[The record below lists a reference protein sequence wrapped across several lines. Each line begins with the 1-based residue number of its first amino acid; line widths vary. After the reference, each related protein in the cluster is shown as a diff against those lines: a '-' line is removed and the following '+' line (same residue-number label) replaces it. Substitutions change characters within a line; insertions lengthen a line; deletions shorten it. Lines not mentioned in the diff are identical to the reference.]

1 MIDIAKIEKGSRRA
15 TISGAPE
22 GFDGHVLA
30 EIAREGRTI
39 LFVARDDRRAAAVAT
54 ALGFFGADLEL
65 IHLPAWDCLPYD
77 RVSPRPDIVAR
88 RIHALTTL
96 ATRAPDAPPVIVL
109 TTVAA
114 VTQRVTAPEGFRDAV
129 RDVTPGPKATRDE
142 LLAYLERYGYGRAET
157 VMEPGEYAVRGGIVD
172 VFVPGYETPLRLD
185 FFGDTLDSIRTFEA
199 ISQRTIGTLDRFQ
212 LKPIGEVTLDED
224 SVSRFRVGYRAL
236 FGSTEDDALYE
247 SISERR
253 RFAGME
259 HWLPLFRDDLAS
271 ILDFAPGA
279 VVVLDHQSDEAF
291 EARQTLIQ
299 ECYDARAAIGAR
311 GLAIDTATY
320 HPLPADRLYIPKDE
334 WAERLAARTSVTLH
348 PFAVPEGREAIDAG
362 GRPGRD
368 FADARARPD
377 RNLYDEVR
385 THIAAERAA
394 GRLPVLAAISEGTRD
409 RLLKVLG
416 EHGLTATPSDEPWS
430 AIAGGAR
437 KNRAV
442 EAWAVVLDIEKG
454 FTGPGL
460 AVIAER
466 DILGDRI
473 GGSARRKVRAENFIA
488 ETSVLNE
495 GDLVVHVDYGIGRYL
510 ALKTLTVTGA
520 PHDCLEVEYTGG
532 KLFVPVENIEV
543 LSRYGDDAG
552 EVRLDSLGGAGWQ
565 ARKARLKNRIREM
578 ADKLI
583 QIAAERE
590 MRPGEV
596 YSPSSGVY
604 DEFANGFPY
613 QETDDQEK
621 AIGDVVGDLAS
632 GRPMDRLIC
641 GDVGFGKTEV
651 ALRAAFVA
659 AMEGRQVAVVVPTT
673 LLARQHY
680 RNFTNRFQGFPVRI
694 GQLSRLVSPKDVK
707 AVKDGLKSGQI
718 DIVVGTHA
726 VLAKDIQFKRLGLLI
741 VDEEQHFG
749 VAHKERLKQMKA
761 DVHVLTMTATPIPRT
776 LQLALSGVREMSLI
790 TTPPVDRLAVRTFVL
805 PFDPVV
811 IAEAIR
817 RERFRGG
824 QCYYV
829 CPRIADLAAIEETLK
844 EIVPEIKIAVAH
856 GRLAST
862 QLEDV
867 MAAFD
872 AGQYDLLLSTNIIE
886 SGIDLP
892 TVNTIIIHRADMFGL
907 AQLYQLRGRIGR
919 SKARGYAYLTL
930 PVGRVLTAT
939 AQKRLEVMQTLD
951 SLGAGFMLASHDLD
965 IRGAGNLLGEEQSGH
980 IREVGIELY
989 QQMLEEAV
997 AEAREAGA
1005 DRIPA
1010 PSEDHWSPHIEVG
1023 IPVLIPADYVP
1034 DLGIRLGLYRRV
1046 AQLTMQEEIDAFAAE
1061 MIDRFG
1067 SLPPEVDNLLAT
1079 VAIKQLCKEA
1089 GVSRV
1094 EAGPKGA
1101 VISFH
1106 NDQFSNV
1113 DKLVAFI
1120 TSNVGTAKL
1129 RPDQKLVYMRT
1140 WDDATARLKGVTRL
1154 MSDLS
1159 KIAA

>member
-1 MIDIAKIEKGSRRA
+1 MINIDKITNGSRQA

-30 EIAREGRTI
+30 EIARTGRTI

-54 ALGFFGADLEL
+54 ALGFFGDDIEL

-88 RIHALTTL
+88 RIHALTML
-96 ATRAPDAPPVIVL
+96 ATRKADAKPAIVL

-114 VTQRVTAPEGFRDAV
+114 ITQRVTPTEYFQDAV
-129 RDVTPGPKATRDE
+129 RDVAPGPKATRDD

-157 VMEPGEYAVRGGIVD
+157 VMEAGDYAVRGGIVD

-199 ISQRTIGTLDRFQ
+199 ISQRTIGTLDKFH
-212 LKPIGEVTLDED
+212 LKPIGEVTLDEA
-224 SVSRFRVGYRAL
+224 SVSRFRTGYRAL
-236 FGSTEDDALYE
+236 FGSTADDALYE

-253 RFAGME
+253 RFSGME
-259 HWLPLFRDDLAS
+259 HWLPLFHDHLAS
-271 ILDFAPGA
+271 VLDFAPDA
-279 VVVLDHQSDEAF
+279 LVVLDHQSDEAF

-299 ECYDARAAIGAR
+299 ECYDARAAVGAR

-320 HPLPADRLYIPKDE
+320 HPLPPDRLYIPRTE
-334 WAERLAARTSVTLH
+334 WTELLAARTNLTLH
-348 PFAVPEGREAIDAG
+348 PFDVPEGRETIDAG

-368 FADARARPD
+368 FSDARARPD
-377 RNLYDEVR
+377 RNVYDETR
-385 THIAAERAA
+385 AYIADERKA
-394 GRLPVLAAISEGTRD
+394 GRVPVLAAVSEGTRD

-416 EHGLTATPSDEPWS
+416 EHGLSATATDESWS
-430 AIAGGAR
+430 VIATQKA
-437 KNRAV
+437 A
-442 EAWAVVLDIEKG
+442 EAWAIVLDIEKG
-454 FTGPGL
+454 FTGPG
-460 AVIAER
+460 IAMVSER

-520 PHDCLEVEYTGG
+520 PHDCLEVEYSTG

-565 ARKARLKNRIREM
+565 ARKAKLKNRIREM

-596 YSPSSGVY
+596 YQPAEGVY
-604 DEFANGFPY
+604 DEFINGFPY
-613 QETDDQEK
+613 QETDDQDK
-621 AIGDVVGDLAS
+621 AIGDVIADLAS
-632 GRPMDRLIC
+632 GRPMDRLVC

-673 LLARQHY
+673 LLARQHH
-680 RNFTNRFQGFPVRI
+680 RNFATRFQGFPLKV
-694 GQLSRLVSPKDVK
+694 GQLSRLVTPKDAK
-707 AVKDGLKSGQI
+707 ATKDGLKSGNI

-726 VLAKDIQFKRLGLLI
+726 ILAKDIQFKRLGLLI

-749 VAHKERLKQMKA
+749 VAHKERLKQMKT

-776 LQLALSGVREMSLI
+776 LQLALSGVRELSLI

-856 GRLAST
+856 GKLAPT

-867 MAAFD
+867 MTAFD
-872 AGQYDLLLSTNIIE
+872 AGQFDLLLSTNIIE

-930 PVGRVLTAT
+930 PAGRVPTAA

-997 AEAREAGA
+997 TEARESGA
-1005 DRIPA
+1005 DRLGP
-1010 PSEDHWSPHIEVG
+1010 PSEEQWSPHIEVG
-1023 IPVLIPADYVP
+1023 IPVLIPAEYVP

-1046 AQLTMQEEIDAFAAE
+1046 AQLTRQDEIDAFAAE

-1067 SLPPEVDNLLAT
+1067 SLPPEVDNLMAT

-1106 NDQFSNV
+1106 NDRFANV

-1129 RPDQKLVYMRT
+1129 RPDQKLVFMRT
-1140 WDDATARLKGVTRL
+1140 WDDGPARLKGVTRL

>member
-1 MIDIAKIEKGSRRA
+1 M
-15 TISGAPE
+15 ISGAPE

-30 EIAREGRTI
+30 DIARKGRTI
-39 LFVARDDRRAAAVAT
+39 LFVARDDRRAAAVET
-54 ALGFFGADLEL
+54 ALKFFGTDLEL

-77 RVSPRPDIVAR
+77 RVSPRPDIVAA

-96 ATRAPDAPPVIVL
+96 ATRSPDARPAIIF
-109 TTVAA
+109 TTVSA
-114 VTQRVTAPEGFRDAV
+114 VTQRVTNPDGFRDAV
-129 RDVTPGPKATRDE
+129 RDVMPGPKGITRDA
-142 LLAYLERYGYGRAET
+142 LIAYFERYGYGRAET
-157 VMEPGEYAVRGGIVD
+157 VMEAGEYAVRGGIVD

-185 FFGDTLDSIRTFEA
+185 FFGETLDSIRTFDA
-199 ISQRTIGTLDRFQ
+199 LSQRTVGTLEQFQ
-212 LKPIGEVTLDED
+212 LKPIGEITLDED

-236 FGSTEDDALYE
+236 FGSTDDDALYA

-259 HWLPLFRDDLAS
+259 HWLPLFHGSLSS
-271 ILDFAPGA
+271 ILDFVPDAL
-279 VVVLDHQSDEAF
+279 VVLDHQSDEAF
-291 EARQTLIQ
+291 AARQTLIQ
-299 ECYDARAAIGAR
+299 ECYDARASMSAR
-311 GLAIDTATY
+311 GLAIDTTTY
-320 HPLPADRLYIPKDE
+320 HPLPTDRLYMPIAE
-334 WAERLAARTSVTLH
+334 WEAQLAGRARLVLH
-348 PFAVPEGREAIDAG
+348 PFAAPDHGHEVIDAG

-368 FADARARPD
+368 FADVRARPD
-377 RNLYDEVR
+377 RNVYEAVR
-385 THIAAERAA
+385 EHLAAERAE
-394 GRLPVLAAISEGTRD
+394 GRQPVLAAISDGTRD
-409 RLLKVLG
+409 RLIKVLS
-416 EHGLTATPSDEPWS
+416 EHGTTATATDKSWTD
-430 AIAGGAR
+430 IAKA
-437 KNRAV
+437 KPA
-442 EAWAVVLDIEKG
+442 ECWAVVLDIEHG
-454 FTGPGL
+454 FTGPGI
-460 AVIAER
+460 AVIGER

-488 ETSVLNE
+488 ETSTLSE

-520 PHDCLEVEYTGG
+520 PHDCLEVEYSGG

-543 LSRYGDDAG
+543 LSRYGDDSG

-596 YSPSSGVY
+596 YQSAEGVY

-613 QETDDQEK
+613 QETEDQTK
-621 AIGDVVGDLAS
+621 AIGDVIADLAS

-673 LLARQHY
+673 LLARQHH
-680 RNFTNRFQGFPVRI
+680 RNFMNRFQGFPIRI
-694 GQLSRLVSPKDVK
+694 GQLSRLVTTKDAK
-707 AVKDGLKSGQI
+707 AVKDGLKSGAI

-749 VAHKERLKQMKA
+749 VAHKERLKQMKT

-776 LQLALSGVREMSLI
+776 LQLALSGVRELSLI

-862 QLEDV
+862 QLEDT

-872 AGQYDLLLSTNIIE
+872 AGQFDLLLSTNIIE

-919 SKARGYAYLTL
+919 SKQRGYAYLTL
-930 PVGRVLTAT
+930 PVGRVPTAA

-997 AEAREAGA
+997 AEARESGA
-1005 DRIPA
+1005 DRLAP
-1010 PSEDHWSPHIEVG
+1010 PSEEQWSPHIEVG
-1023 IPVLIPADYVP
+1023 IPVLIPAEYVP

-1046 AQLTMQEEIDAFAAE
+1046 AQLTRQDEIDGFAAE

-1089 GVSRV
+1089 GIARV

-1101 VISFH
+1101 VIAFH
-1106 NDQFSNV
+1106 NDRFTNV
-1113 DKLVAFI
+1113 DKLVKFI

-1140 WDDATARLKGVTRL
+1140 WDDADARLRGVTHL
-1154 MSDLS
+1154 LGELA

>member
-1 MIDIAKIEKGSRRA
+1 MTGSRHT

-22 GFDGHVLA
+22 GFDGYVLA
-30 EIAREGRTI
+30 EIARAGRTI

-54 ALGFFGADLEL
+54 ALGFFGDDIEL

-96 ATRAPDAPPVIVL
+96 ATQDTETKPTIVL

-114 VTQRVTAPEGFRDAV
+114 VTQRATPTAYFQDAV
-129 RDVTPGPKATRDE
+129 RDVVPGPDATRDG

-157 VMEPGEYAVRGGIVD
+157 VMEAGDYAVRGGIVD
-172 VFVPGYETPLRLD
+172 VFVPGYDTPLRLD

-199 ISQRTIGTLDRFQ
+199 ISQRTIGTLGRFQ
-212 LKPIGEVTLDED
+212 LKPIGEVTLDEE
-224 SVSRFRVGYRAL
+224 SISRFRTGYRSM
-236 FGSTEDDALYE
+236 FGSTAGDALYE

-253 RFAGME
+253 RFSGME
-259 HWLPLFRDDLAS
+259 HWLPLFHENLATV
-271 ILDFAPGA
+271 LDFAPNA
-279 VVVLDHQSDEAF
+279 LVVLDHQSDEAF
-291 EARQTLIQ
+291 EARQTLIE

-311 GLAIDTATY
+311 GLAIDAATY
-320 HPLPADRLYIPKDE
+320 HPLPPERLYIPRQE
-334 WAERLAARTSVTLH
+334 WNELLAARSNVTLH
-348 PFAVPEGREAIDAG
+348 PFAVPDGNESIDAG

-377 RNLYDEVR
+377 RNVYDETR
-385 THIAAERAA
+385 TYIAAERGA
-394 GRLPVLAAISEGTRD
+394 GRVPVLAAISEGTRD

-416 EHGLTATPSDEPWS
+416 EHGLSATATDESWS
-430 AIAGGAR
+430 SLIA
-437 KNRAV
+437 KKAV

-454 FTGPGL
+454 FTGPGI
-460 AVIAER
+460 AVVSER

-510 ALKTLTVTGA
+510 ALKTLAVTGA
-520 PHDCLEVEYTGG
+520 PHDCLEVEYSGG

-596 YSPSSGVY
+596 YQPTEGVY

-613 QETDDQEK
+613 QETDDQQK
-621 AIGDVVGDLAS
+621 AIGDVIADLAS

-673 LLARQHY
+673 LLARQHF
-680 RNFTNRFQGFPVRI
+680 RNFANRFQGFPIKI
-694 GQLSRLVSPKDVK
+694 GQLSRLVAPKDAK
-707 AVKDGLKSGQI
+707 AVKDGLKTGNI

-726 VLAKDIQFKRLGLLI
+726 VLAKDIHLKRLGLLI

-829 CPRIADLAAIEETLK
+829 CPRIADLATIEETLK

-856 GRLAST
+856 GKLAST

-872 AGQYDLLLSTNIIE
+872 AGQFDLLLSTNIIE

-919 SKARGYAYLTL
+919 SKQRGYAYLTL
-930 PVGRVLTAT
+930 PVGRVLTAA

-997 AEAREAGA
+997 AEARDSGA
-1005 DRIPA
+1005 DRLGPL
-1010 PSEDHWSPHIEVG
+1010 SEDQWSPHIEVG
-1023 IPVLIPADYVP
+1023 IPVLIPSEYVP

-1046 AQLTMQEEIDAFAAE
+1046 AQLTRQDEIDAFAAE
-1061 MIDRFG
+1061 LIDRFG

-1106 NDQFSNV
+1106 NDRFANV

-1129 RPDQKLVYMRT
+1129 RPDQKLVFMRT
-1140 WDDATARLKGVTRL
+1140 WEDGPARIMGVTRL